1 MSRILALGHGDWRW
15 PGCRCEFIS
24 RRQPGG
30 GWPTAAA
37 DRSQLCT
44 LGVSRFLRN
53 DQIPVAR
60 FAIISVRSLYSPP
73 HGQLIHEAGAEAPNM
88 VYFDDVPPSFGAL
101 IRHIQGRYIAKGG
114 RVQDESILKR
124 RLRKF

>member
-1 MSRILALGHGDWRW
+1 M
-15 PGCRCEFIS
+15 
-24 RRQPGG
+24 
-30 GWPTAAA
+30 
-37 DRSQLCT
+37 CT